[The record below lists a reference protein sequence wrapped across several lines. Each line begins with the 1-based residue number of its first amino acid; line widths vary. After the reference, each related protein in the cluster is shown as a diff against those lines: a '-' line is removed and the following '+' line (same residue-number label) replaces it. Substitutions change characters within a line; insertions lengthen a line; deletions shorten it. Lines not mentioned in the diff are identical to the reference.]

1 MKKLFITILL
11 GITFIS
17 FYGRFTNEAN
27 AAMVNYEKWKKVLN
41 TYVNDNGRVNYDGLK
56 ANRAVL
62 DDFIASQ
69 IENIDISSLSK
80 NEQKAFWINAYN
92 ALTMRLIVDHYPMRF
107 GGIRSINWGRPWSI
121 KIKVAGKELSLG
133 EIEHEILRKWDP
145 IDPRVHF
152 AMNCASIG
160 CPKLPNRHFNPEKL
174 DEQLDHE
181 ARRFMN
187 DPEKVKLDRSENT
200 LYYSEIFKWFEQDF
214 LAQSPDIKSYISRY
228 INDKKYI
235 ESDNIKLKTFKYDW
249 GLNKQ

>member
-1 MKKLFITILL
+1 MKKILIIMSL
-11 GITFIS
+11 VLTFFS
-17 FYGRFTNEAN
+17 FHDQFTREVH
-27 AAMVNYEKWKKVLN
+27 AAMVNYERWEKVLN

-56 ANRAVL
+56 ANRDLL
-62 DDFIASQ
+62 DNFIANQ
-69 IENIDISSLSK
+69 VENADISSFSDNGK
-80 NEQKAFWINAYN
+80 KAFWINAYN

-121 KIKVAGKELSLG
+121 KMKVAGKELSLG

-160 CPKLPNRHFNPEKL
+160 CPKIPNKHFNPEKL

-200 LYYSEIFKWFEQDF
+200 LYYSEIFKWFKQDF
-214 LAQSPDIKSYISRY
+214 LAQSPDIKSYIS
-228 INDKKYI
+228 ISK
-235 ESDNIKLKTFKYDW
+235 
-249 GLNKQ
+249 